1 MFDPRSILPDDLIYE
16 EMCGTVLLV
25 LVLIITFAYFRKRSK
40 WDGYVERFGDR
51 LEGDDRAAYLKR
63 MRGLVGRTMFS
74 VIVFLVVLFFGLLI
88 TIAFVENY
96 LGKWTWLLLVVF
108 IIGILIVQTYMILS
122 LKKFT
127 DLPEEE
133 YGYIHDIVNRVSE
146 NFNEKPPTLKLDES
160 PDINAYTTSV
170 FGSASVV
177 VITKGLLDR
186 VESGRF
192 SENQLQSIVGHEL
205 GHIVNNDAT
214 ITTLL
219 NPIMMFVLMVK
230 GFLEL
235 IVKGILFV
243 IIASGKY
250 GIRGVLRFILA
261 IILILFLVW
270 ILLYVG
276 IAYVIF
282 YLIALVI
289 VLAGT
294 WVSRQKEYAADLFGS
309 LVMGSRLPL
318 GIGLMNL

>member
-1 MFDPRSILPDDLIYE
+1 M
-16 EMCGTVLLV
+16 
-25 LVLIITFAYFRKRSK
+25 
-40 WDGYVERFGDR
+40 
-51 LEGDDRAAYLKR
+51 
-63 MRGLVGRTMFS
+63 
-74 VIVFLVVLFFGLLI
+74 
-88 TIAFVENY
+88 
-96 LGKWTWLLLVVF
+96 
-108 IIGILIVQTYMILS
+108 
-122 LKKFT
+122 
-127 DLPEEE
+127 
-133 YGYIHDIVNRVSE
+133 
-146 NFNEKPPTLKLDES
+146 DES

-294 WVSRQKEYAADLFGS
+294 WVSRQKEYAADLFGTATS
-309 LVMGSRLPL
+309 LGTLRLIEGMRQEGANPDPAL
-318 GIGLMNL
+318 IERFATDLLELLPAVES